1 MEDPKSTKV
10 RLILPDLVVVGVGVE
25 GSRLG
30 RLRERS
36 GVGEHGAR
44 VELVYEQLRL
54 RQKSCRK

>member
-1 MEDPKSTKV
+1 MNRTTTALLRMEDPKSTKV

-36 GVGEHGAR
+36 GVGKNGA
-44 VELVYEQLRL
+44 
-54 RQKSCRK
+54 